1 MSFWDNIDGLQ
12 RILSIVIIAWAVISA
27 ALGVFSWKIQSRI
40 SELTSLKQ
48 LAMERELNDAQRRL
62 TEFRDKP
69 SFPDQSLLTET
80 FKPKPETIVIPRT
93 IIEKTE
99 PEPTKVTQ
107 KEKEEEPKT
116 QPQVVTFENSAEQ
129 KFIQFLSN
137 KPKGDFTIKCISGDE
152 GSFRYAKDIE
162 KLLIAA
168 GYKSN
173 GIAQTVFRTPPK
185 GVSIIVKGINS
196 APPYAGAI
204 QKAFELIGIDAPA
217 EVNAYYPENTLTIV
231 VGQKAD

>member
-40 SELTSLKQ
+40 SELNSLKQ
-48 LAMERELNDAQRRL
+48 MALERELNDTQRRL
-62 TEFRDKP
+62 TEFKDRP
-69 SFPDQSLLTET
+69 SFPDQSILTET
-80 FKPKPETIVIPRT
+80 FKPKPETVIIPKT

-99 PEPTKVTQ
+99 PEQTKISTPPV
-107 KEKEEEPKT
+107 EEPK
-116 QPQVVTFENSAEQ
+116 PQLITFEDSAEQ

-137 KPKGDFTIKCISGDE
+137 KPKGDFTIKCISGDD
-152 GSFRYAKDIE
+152 GSFRYAKEIE

-231 VGQKAD
+231 VGQKTD

>member
-1 MSFWDNIDGLQ
+1 MSFWDNLDGLQ
-12 RILSIVIIAWAVISA
+12 RILSIIIIAWAVISA
-27 ALGVFSWKIQSRI
+27 ALGVLSWKIQSRI
-40 SELTSLKQ
+40 SELTTLKQ
-48 LAMERELNDAQRRL
+48 LSMEQQLTDAQRRL
-62 TEFRDKP
+62 TEFKDKP
-69 SFPDQSLLTET
+69 SFPDQSILTET
-80 FKPKPETIVIPRT
+80 FKPKPETVVVPRT

-99 PEPTKVTQ
+99 PEPTKVVQ
-107 KEKEEEPKT
+107 KEKEEEPK
-116 QPQVVTFENSAEQ
+116 PQVITFENSAEQ

-196 APPYAGAI
+196 APPYAGAV

-231 VGQKAD
+231 VGQKTD

>member
-12 RILSIVIIAWAVISA
+12 RLLSIIIIAWAVISA
-27 ALGVFSWKIQSRI
+27 ALGIFSWKIQSRI
-40 SELTSLKQ
+40 SELNTFKQ
-48 LAMERELNDAQRRL
+48 LALERELSEAQRKAS
-62 TEFRDKP
+62 EFRDRP
-69 SFPDQSLLTET
+69 TLPDQSVLTET
-80 FKPKPETIVIPRT
+80 FKPKPETIIIPRT

-99 PEPTKVTQ
+99 PEPKKITP
-107 KEKEEEPKT
+107 KEEEPT
-116 QPQVVTFENSAEQ
+116 PTVVTFENSAEQ
-129 KFIQFLSN
+129 KFIQFLAN
-137 KPKGDFTIKCISGDE
+137 KPKGDFTIKCISGDD

-162 KLLIAA
+162 KLLVAA

-217 EVNAYYPENTLTIV
+217 EVNAYYPENTLTLV
-231 VGQKAD
+231 VGQRGD

>member
-27 ALGVFSWKIQSRI
+27 ALGVFSWKVQSRI

-48 LAMERELNDAQRRL
+48 MAMERELSDAQRRL
-62 TEFRDKP
+62 TEFKDKP
-69 SFPDQSLLTET
+69 SFPDQSILTET
-80 FKPKPETIVIPRT
+80 YKPKPETIVIPKT

-99 PEPTKVTQ
+99 PEPTKVTSPPV
-107 KEKEEEPKT
+107 EEPK
-116 QPQVVTFENSAEQ
+116 PQVIIFENSAEQ

-152 GSFRYAKDIE
+152 GSFKYAKEIE

-173 GIAQTVFRTPPK
+173 GIAQTVFRTPPR

-231 VGQKAD
+231 VGQKSD

>member
-12 RILSIVIIAWAVISA
+12 RMLSIIIIAWAIISA
-27 ALGVFSWKIQSRI
+27 ALGIFSWKIQSRI
-40 SELTSLKQ
+40 SELTSFKQ
-48 LAMERELNDAQRRL
+48 IALERELNEAKRKMN
-62 TEFRDKP
+62 EFKDKP
-69 SFPDQSLLTET
+69 NLPDQSVLTET
-80 FKPKPETIVIPRT
+80 FKAKPETIIIPKT

-99 PEPTKVTQ
+99 PETRKIT
-107 KEKEEEPKT
+107 EKEEQPT
-116 QPQVVTFENSAEQ
+116 QPTVVTFENSAEQ

-137 KPKGDFTIKCISGDE
+137 KPKGDFTIKCISGDD

-231 VGQKAD
+231 VGQKSD

>member
-40 SELTSLKQ
+40 SELSSLKQ
-48 LAMERELNDAQRRL
+48 MALERELIDTQRRL
-62 TEFRDKP
+62 TEFKDRP
-69 SFPDQSLLTET
+69 NFPDQSILTET
-80 FKPKPETIVIPRT
+80 FKPKPETVIIPKT

-99 PEPTKVTQ
+99 PEQTKISTPPV
-107 KEKEEEPKT
+107 EEPK
-116 QPQVVTFENSAEQ
+116 PQLITFEDSAEQ

-137 KPKGDFTIKCISGDE
+137 KPKGDFTIKCISGDD
-152 GSFRYAKDIE
+152 GSFRYAKEIE

-173 GIAQTVFRTPPK
+173 GIAQTVFRTPPR

-231 VGQKAD
+231 VGQKTD

>member
-12 RILSIVIIAWAVISA
+12 RLLSIIIIAWAVISA
-27 ALGVFSWKIQSRI
+27 ALGIFSWKIQSRI
-40 SELTSLKQ
+40 SELTSFKQ
-48 LAMERELNDAQRRL
+48 MALERELTEAQRKAS
-62 TEFRDKP
+62 EFRDKP
-69 SFPDQSLLTET
+69 TFPDQSVLTET
-80 FKPKPETIVIPRT
+80 FKPKPETIVIPKT

-99 PEPTKVTQ
+99 PEPTRVTKQEVEEQ
-107 KEKEEEPKT
+107 K
-116 QPQVVTFENSAEQ
+116 PQVITFENSAEQ

-152 GSFRYAKDIE
+152 GSFRYAKEIE

-217 EVNAYYPENTLTIV
+217 EVNAYYPENTLTLV